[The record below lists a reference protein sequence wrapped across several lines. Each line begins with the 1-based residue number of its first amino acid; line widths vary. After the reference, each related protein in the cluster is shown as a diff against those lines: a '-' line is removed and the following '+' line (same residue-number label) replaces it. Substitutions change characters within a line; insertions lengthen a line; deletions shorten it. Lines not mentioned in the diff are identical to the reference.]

1 MLINTNVSK
10 DGSVLTIGIQG
21 RFDISSHQTFLNAYE
36 NVGQSVLTYDIDMR
50 ETSYLDS
57 SALGMLLSLRDYA
70 GKSSTIKILNCN
82 DNIRKVLS
90 ITNFEKLFDMQ

>member
-21 RFDISSHQTFLNAYE
+21 RFDISSYEMFMSAYE
-36 NVGQSVLTYDIDMR
+36 NMGQSMRTYEVDMR

-57 SALGMLLSLRDYA
+57 SALGMLLLLRDHA
-70 GKSSTIKILNCN
+70 GKNSTIKILNCN